1 MNRIGER
8 IKRKREILGLQLND
22 LAKRVGI
29 SSSALSQI
37 EKAKSHP
44 TILTLKLIAEHLQ
57 TTVGDLIG
65 ENESLIN
72 NPVFRREDLT
82 LMEKNE
88 SGTELYMLSQQDAS
102 KLMDAF
108 LLKFNDDSDSRNLF
122 RQYNGQMFGYLL
134 NGEIQFEID
143 NKVYVVRKGDSIYFN
158 LKRNYRFQ
166 NINKECSELLCVSLS
181 NPNS

>member
-8 IKRKREILGLQLND
+8 VKQKRENLGLQLND

-37 EKAKSHP
+37 ENAKSHP
-44 TILTLKLIAEHLQ
+44 TIITLKLIAVHLK

-72 NPVFRREDLT
+72 NPVFRSEDLT
-82 LMEKNE
+82 LTDTNE
-88 SGTELYMLSQQDAS
+88 TGTEVYTLSQNDVS
-102 KLMDAF
+102 KQMDAF
-108 LLKFNDDSDSRNLF
+108 LLKFNVESDSRNLF
-122 RQYNGQMFGYLL
+122 RNYNGQMFGYLL

-143 NKVYVVRKGDSIYFN
+143 SKVYVIRKGDSIYFN

-166 NINKECSELLCVSLS
+166 NINKECSELLCVSVS
-181 NPNS
+181 NSNN